1 MENLTQA
8 NRPDLISTVE
18 VTEDIELGLVPAWSY
33 SALKTFETC
42 PYRTYISKVK
52 KIREDFGP
60 AAERGTRIHD
70 EAEKYVRHELGELPD
85 SLKKFAEKFSELKE
99 LFTEAKV
106 ETEGEWGFTLSWE
119 PTGWLSPDTWARVKL
134 DALVHEDEKSARV
147 IDYKTGKQIGNEIA
161 HSQQALIYA
170 IATFFRYPDLDSV
183 NTELW
188 YLDHGTTMEQAYTR
202 DEAMVFMPKLHERAV
217 AMTTATKFT
226 PNPSTYNC
234 RWCSF
239 GKGAEPHCEWG
250 MY

>member
-202 DEAMVFMPKLHERAV
+202 DEAMVFMPKLHERAI

>member
-1 MENLTQA
+1 MENLTQP

-18 VTEDIELGLVPAWSY
+18 VTEDVELGLVPAWSY

-70 EAEKYVRHELGELPD
+70 EAEKYVRHELSELPD

-134 DALVHEDEKSARV
+134 DALVHEDERSARV

-170 IATFFRYPDLDSV
+170 IATFFRYPDLESV

-202 DEAMVFMPKLHERAV
+202 DEAMLFMPKLHERAV

>member
-85 SLKKFAEKFSELKE
+85 SLKKFAEKFLELKE

-202 DEAMVFMPKLHERAV
+202 DEAMVFMPKLHERAI

>member
-1 MENLTQA
+1 MENLTQP

-18 VTEDIELGLVPAWSY
+18 VTEDVELGLVPAWSY

-52 KIREDFGP
+52 KVREDFGP

-85 SLKKFAEKFSELKE
+85 SLKKFAKKFSELKD

-134 DALVHEDEKSARV
+134 DALVHEDETSARV

-170 IATFFRYPDLDSV
+170 IATFFRFPDLESV

-202 DEAMVFMPKLHERAV
+202 DEAMLFMPKLHERAIN
-217 AMTTATKFT
+217 MTTTTKFT

>member
-1 MENLTQA
+1 METKNTK
-8 NRPDLISTVE
+8 RPDLISTVE
-18 VTEDIELGLVPAWSY
+18 VTEDIELGYIPAWSY
-33 SALKTFETC
+33 STLKTFEAC
-42 PYRTYISKVK
+42 AYRSYIAKVK
-52 KIREDFGP
+52 KVSEDFGP
-60 AAERGTRIHD
+60 AAARGTEIHKQ
-70 EAEKYVRHELGELPD
+70 AEDYVSGKLGELPD
-85 SLKKFAEKFSELKE
+85 TLKKFTSQFKQLREMYVD
-99 LFTEAKV
+99 AKV
-106 ETEGEWGFTLSWE
+106 ELEGDWGFTIGWE
-119 PTGWLSPDTWARVKL
+119 TTGWLSPDTWGRIKL
-134 DALVHEDEKSARV
+134 DAFVHESESSARV

-170 IATFFRYPDLDSV
+170 IATFFRFPDLESV

-202 DEAMVFMPKLHERAV
+202 DEAMLFMPKLHERAIN
-217 AMTTATKFT
+217 MTTTTKFT